1 MRSEWCKQGNSG
13 KDRRLNNEQW
23 SRIEQV
29 TLARVARARVY
40 WVTGWAWPCFMWEHG
55 LVTLRV
61 TIHRPRA
68 RKVGGRWAGTLG
80 NSDKTLVIHGNVTR
94 NEAPCFSVS
103 GYRWVAAGQ
112 LDSALLFTNLH
123 IYNNWHNR
131 HVRHKTGSASPPGQT
146 RQGDNNPELL
156 SNNDLMVIW
165 WLMLIRPNQQIDM
178 ANTLN
183 TFTGRQKVEKLK
195 LFSSLA

>member
-1 MRSEWCKQGNSG
+1 MCCTRQA
-13 KDRRLNNEQW
+13 
-23 SRIEQV
+23 V
-29 TLARVARARVY
+29 
-40 WVTGWAWPCFMWEHG
+40 
-55 LVTLRV
+55 
-61 TIHRPRA
+61 PR
-68 RKVGGRWAGTLG
+68 
-80 NSDKTLVIHGNVTR
+80 
-94 NEAPCFSVS
+94 
-103 GYRWVAAGQ
+103 
-112 LDSALLFTNLH
+112 
-123 IYNNWHNR
+123 
-131 HVRHKTGSASPPGQT
+131 PPGQT